1 MIKLI
6 GTRKIQF
13 CKISF
18 HSSKFDVRS
27 DVDFLSYKHVTPK
40 GLLTLR
46 FVREE
51 GEKLRYSP
59 SSPTQ
64 LGEQN
69 LIKYDKS

>member
-1 MIKLI
+1 M
-6 GTRKIQF
+6 
-13 CKISF
+13 
-18 HSSKFDVRS
+18 S
-27 DVDFLSYKHVTPK
+27 DLMLPFSSYKNVTPK

-69 LIKYDKS
+69 LIKFVLIVHSDRNLTSASFPGISTRIA